1 MPIRGSFFRLIASL
15 LGASALAMAQG
26 SMSLPQNAAAMKVSD
41 HVYAIMGFPNIGFV
55 VGNRATL
62 VIDTGLGPRNGA
74 IVVREA
80 EKLAKAPNLYLTT
93 THYHPEH
100 AMGEQAFP
108 PRTVWIRPAAQQQE
122 MNQYGAGI
130 LNLFRGMSPENKA
143 LLKDVKLRNADIVF
157 DRELTLDLGGVTARL
172 FWMGTA
178 HTQGDEM
185 IMVQPDN
192 VLLSGD
198 IVMNKIAPSMPSA
211 ESRVQSWIDILDKLE
226 PLKPRIIFPDHGQLG
241 DASLIAA
248 ERACLVDLQ
257 KRALALKREGKSV
270 EEAGKLMTAEFKTKY
285 PDWEIM
291 LPVSNIVKQV
301 YAESK

>member
-1 MPIRGSFFRLIASL
+1 MSIRTTSLQLVAGL
-15 LGASALAMAQG
+15 LGASALAMAQE
-26 SMSLPQNAAAMKVSD
+26 SMSLPENVTPNKVSD

-55 VGNRATL
+55 VGNKATL
-62 VIDTGLGPRNGA
+62 VVDTGLGPRNGA
-74 IVVREA
+74 KVVREA

-100 AMGEQAFP
+100 AMGEQGFP
-108 PRTVWIRPAAQQQE
+108 PRTVWIRPAAQQKE
-122 MNQYGAGI
+122 MNQYGPAI
-130 LNLFRGMSPENKA
+130 LALFRGMSPENKE
-143 LLKDVKLRNADIVF
+143 LLQDVKLRNADIVF

-226 PLKPRIIFPDHGQLG
+226 PLKPRIILPDHGAIG
-241 DASLIAA
+241 GASLIAA

-257 KRALALKREGKSV
+257 KRGQALKREGKSV
-270 EEAGKLMTAEFKTKY
+270 EEAGRLMTAEFKTKY
-285 PDWEIM
+285 PDWDIM
-291 LPVSNIVKQV
+291 LPVSNIVKQI